1 MSSLAAAAARNNA
14 AWVDAVARSHGVPA
28 RQDGAA
34 WRGDGRMPR
43 FYPNLVTLDPAAGAD
58 ALLGDPP
65 RGAAEDWGLKD
76 SFAVLDLAPE
86 GFVPLFDAEWLVREP
101 APTRAEEAGRVTT
114 VEGLGRWTRGWGE
127 APEDAAIFR
136 PALLEAAGVR
146 FYAVEADGRAVAGI
160 AALVD
165 GEVAGYSNAFGPVDG
180 MAACLAALA
189 ADAGPRPLV
198 GYEAGAALRAMVTLG
213 FRPVGALRV
222 WSRDGRSILRAA
234 PPAARDRGRVIP

>member
-86 GFVPLFDAEWLVREP
+86 GFVPLFDAEWLVRDP
-101 APTRAEEAGRVTT
+101 APARAGEAGRVTT

-165 GEVAGYSNAFGPVDG
+165 AEVAGYSNAFGPVDG
-180 MAACLAALA
+180 MAACLAAA
-189 ADAGPRPLV
+189 R
-198 GYEAGAALRAMVTLG
+198 R
-213 FRPVGALRV
+213 RC
-222 WSRDGRSILRAA
+222 RAA
-234 PPAARDRGRVIP
+234 AARRLRGRRGAPGDGDARLPADRGAPGLEPRRQINPPRSPARRP